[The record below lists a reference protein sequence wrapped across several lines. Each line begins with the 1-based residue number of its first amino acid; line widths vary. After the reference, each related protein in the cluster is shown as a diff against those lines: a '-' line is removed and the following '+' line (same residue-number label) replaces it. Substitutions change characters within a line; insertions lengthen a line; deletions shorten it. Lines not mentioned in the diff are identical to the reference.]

1 MVSGTIIITDA
12 DERAALAAT
21 RSLGRAGWRVVTCG
35 VARSSLA
42 GRSRHSAKSVTVPD
56 ALRDPGAF
64 AARLVEVALAEGAR
78 YVIPIS
84 EAALLA
90 LLPERERLPPGAIP
104 WPGLQIVRAIC
115 DKRRVLEAAPA
126 FGIGVPRQ
134 VVLDGVSGLRNL
146 PELNWPVVVKPARS
160 VNRGDGATEKFTVR
174 HVASRA
180 ALEEV
185 VAGYSDAAFPLLL
198 QERVIGPGVGIFLL
212 VWDGVLRAS
221 FAHRRLREKPP
232 SGGVSVYRESIAADP
247 ALVEQSR
254 RLLEHFGWQGVAMVE
269 YKVDERTGT
278 PMLMEINGRF
288 WGSLQLAVDAGVD
301 FPRLLI
307 ECAEGRPPAAPA
319 GYQVG
324 TRLRWWWGDVDQL
337 LLRLRRSSEELG
349 LPDGAPG
356 RLQSLAEFMNVLR
369 AGDRNEILR
378 LDDPRPF
385 LHESLHWFMGR

>member
-1 MVSGTIIITDA
+1 MSGTIIVTDA
-12 DERAALAAT
+12 DERAALAVT
-21 RSLGRAGWRVVTCG
+21 RSLGRAGWRVVTCAAA
-35 VARSSLA
+35 ARSLA
-42 GRSRHSAKSVTVPD
+42 GRSRFSARSVAVPD
-56 ALRDPGAF
+56 PLREPEGFANTVVELALSER
-64 AARLVEVALAEGAR
+64 AR
-78 YVIPIS
+78 YVIPVG

-90 LLPERERLPPGAIP
+90 LLPARERLPAGAIP
-104 WPGLQIVRAIC
+104 WPGIEAVRAIC

-134 VVLDGVSGLRNL
+134 VVLDSPAALGNL
-146 PELNWPVVVKPARS
+146 PEVTWPVVVKPARS
-160 VNRGDGATEKFTVR
+160 VNRADGAAEKFTVR

-180 ALEEV
+180 ELDRL
-185 VAGYSDAAFPLLL
+185 VAGYSPAAFPLLL

-212 VWDGVLRAS
+212 VWNGVLRAS

-247 ALVEQSR
+247 ALVERSR

-307 ECAEGRPPAAPA
+307 ECAEERVPAAPPGYEA
-319 GYQVG
+319 GV
-324 TRLRWWWGDVDQL
+324 RLRWWWGDIDQL
-337 LLRLRRSSEELG
+337 LLRLRRSTADLG
-349 LPDGAPG
+349 LPEGSPG
-356 RLQSLAEFMNVLR
+356 RWQALAEFMNLHR

-378 LDDPRPF
+378 FDDPMPF
-385 LHESLHWFMGR
+385 LHESLHWFLRR

>member
-1 MVSGTIIITDA
+1 MSGTIIITDA
-12 DERAALAAT
+12 DERAALSAT

-35 VARSSLA
+35 IAKTSLA
-42 GRSRHSAKSVTVPD
+42 GRSRYSARSVTVPD
-56 ALRDPGAF
+56 ALREPGAF
-64 AARLVEVALAEGAR
+64 CTRLVEIASAEDAK

-90 LLPERERLPPGAIP
+90 LLPARDRFRPNAIP
-104 WPGLQIVRAIC
+104 WPGLQAVRAIC

-134 VVLDGVSGLRNL
+134 VVLDAVSGLRSL
-146 PELNWPVVVKPARS
+146 PEMNWPVVVKPARS
-160 VNRGDGATEKFTVR
+160 VNQADGVPEKFSVR
-174 HVASRA
+174 HVTSRA
-180 ALEEV
+180 ELEQV
-185 VAGYSDAAFPLLL
+185 VGSYSAAAFPLLL
-198 QERVIGPGVGIFLL
+198 QERVVGPGVGIFLL
-212 VWDGVLRAS
+212 VWDGVLRAA

-247 ALVEQSR
+247 DLVERSR
-254 RLLEHFGWQGVAMVE
+254 RLVEHFGWQGVAMVE

-319 GYQVG
+319 PYTVG

-337 LLRLRRSSEELG
+337 LQRLRRSSEQLG
-349 LPDGAPG
+349 LPQGSPG
-356 RLQSLAEFMNVLR
+356 RLRALAEFMNVFR
-369 AGDRNEILR
+369 VGDRNEILR
-378 LDDPRPF
+378 LDDPAPF
-385 LHESLHWFMGR
+385 LHESRHWFLGR

>member
-1 MVSGTIIITDA
+1 MVSGTIIVTDA
-12 DERAALAAT
+12 DERSALAVT
-21 RSLGRAGWRVVTCG
+21 RSLGKAGWRIVTC
-35 VARSSLA
+35 ARGKASLA
-42 GRSRHSAKSVTVPD
+42 GRSRYSARSVAVPD
-56 ALRDPGAF
+56 ALRDPDTYSS
-64 AARLVEVALAEGAR
+64 RLVALAAAEGAR

-90 LLPERERLPPGAIP
+90 LLPVRERLPPGCIP
-104 WPGLQIVRAIC
+104 WPGIEVVRAVC

-134 VVLDGVSGLRNL
+134 VVLDSPGALRGM
-146 PELNWPVVVKPARS
+146 PELTCPVVVKPARS
-160 VNRGDGATEKFTVR
+160 VNRSGGSSDKFTVR
-174 HVASRA
+174 HAASRPE
-180 ALEEV
+180 LERL
-185 VAGYSDAAFPLLL
+185 VAGYSAAAFPLLL

-212 VWDGVLRAS
+212 VWDGALRAT

-247 ALVEQSR
+247 VLVERSR

-278 PMLMEINGRF
+278 PILMEINGRF

-307 ECAEGRPPAAPA
+307 ECAQGSVPEGPRP
-319 GYQVG
+319 YDVG

-337 LLRLRRSSEELG
+337 LLRLRRSAAELG
-349 LPDGAPG
+349 LPAGAPG
-356 RLQSLAEFMNVLR
+356 RLQSLAEFMNLHRV
-369 AGDRNEILR
+369 GDRNEVFR
-378 LDDPRPF
+378 FDDPAPF
-385 LHESLHWFMGR
+385 LHESLYWFLRR

>member
-1 MVSGTIIITDA
+1 MSGTVIITDA

-21 RSLGRAGWRVVTCG
+21 RSLGRAGWRIVTCG
-35 VARSSLA
+35 AAKTSLA

-56 ALRDPGAF
+56 ALREPAAF
-64 AARLVEVALAEGAR
+64 AARLVELAAAEGAR

-104 WPGLQIVRAIC
+104 WPGLQAVRAIC

-134 VVLDGVSGLRNL
+134 VVLDAVSGMRSL

-160 VNRGDGATEKFTVR
+160 VNRADGATEKFSVR
-174 HVASRA
+174 HVSSRA
-180 ALEEV
+180 ELERV
-185 VAGYSDAAFPLLL
+185 VVGLSAAAFPLLL

-247 ALVEQSR
+247 ALVERSR

-301 FPRLLI
+301 FPRLLL
-307 ECAEGRPPAAPA
+307 ECAEGNPPAAPA
-319 GYQVG
+319 PYHVG

-337 LLRLRRSSEELG
+337 LLRLRRSSAQLG
-349 LPDGAPG
+349 LPEGAPG

-378 LDDPRPF
+378 LDDPAPF